1 MSAPVHRSSER
12 PSAATLA
19 AARQRHEEGRTG
31 GSSGAGTSA
40 EQALLGLQSSAGNR
54 AATATVQRAR
64 GRTLERTPGT
74 DTTRPGSDPGA
85 RRAPAGLTRRGSAP
99 GVLTDRA
106 PLGTGSGT
114 RPASVAEVR
123 ADTDTGTAVVTST
136 TASASTSTSAPVA
149 APEATTA
156 TRSDPP
162 GRARSGSDPVARP
175 DATPLTRRGSE
186 SGAHGMEVD
195 PVFQEQVGT
204 ARDEARTAA
213 EEARLAAERAAQE
226 RAAAEEA
233 ERRAALAA
241 RFTPSGRTRRGSE
254 SGTHGMEVDPGFEEH
269 VDTAREEARIASER
283 AAEEARLAA
292 ERAAQ
297 ERAAAEEAER
307 RAALAARFTPS
318 GRTRRGSDTDTRP
331 DPTAL
336 TRRGSE
342 SGTHGTGIDPRLQAE
357 LDAAREQ
364 ARLAAERAAAER
376 AAAEEAERR
385 AALAARFTPS
395 GRTRRGSDTDTRPD
409 PTALTRR
416 GSESGTQGLGITPLF
431 QTELDTAR
439 DAARVTATEGTGE
452 EEARRAA
459 GAGSGK
465 KSDRLKEIAEN
476 ADQGKRI
483 LDPADALGKGVQAPT
498 AAGLGQQATAE
509 AAAAAKPDATA
520 AEAAGASAASA
531 LKHDAAAT
539 GVSGAS
545 LSAGAELLA
554 LGAAVAD
561 SLRNLKTALS
571 KKTGAG
577 YHNARRKAKVKA
589 GDAGMSLASTGA
601 NAGAI
606 AKEAIKV
613 QGVASTAASAEASGV
628 LSGVA
633 GVAKSIRALGKVGGA
648 VRKHRALGK
657 LPDAETAHAGLLAR
671 LKAPVDAAEQRA
683 KAAYDQVSRLQQE
696 LGQGPA
702 REGLREEFD
711 AAARTYEDAA
721 RHEADVKLTYLR
733 ALGDARTVDGTKKF
747 ARKKQASKAVK
758 EGMGGGLGEGLKGAG
773 GIATVAIV
781 ATGALASNPA
791 GWIVAAVGAGLV
803 VLTAGYKGA
812 RSGYGRFQEA
822 HHPERYTPH
831 GEPVPEAQPTWESL
845 KHAMKVWKKVSKYK
859 RQLAAHKLYAMLS
872 SPDTEPELRRSAMD
886 LLVVLKAGPD
896 DHGVDRA
903 TWEASLM
910 DPAGKADWIKE
921 ITDQLSSGS

>member
-19 AARQRHEEGRTG
+19 AARQRREEGRTG
-31 GSSGAGTSA
+31 TSSGAGTSA

-74 DTTRPGSDPGA
+74 DTARPGSAPGA
-85 RRAPAGLTRRGSAP
+85 RHAPAGLTRRGSAP
-99 GVLTDRA
+99 GALGDRA

-114 RPASVAEVR
+114 RPASAAEVR
-123 ADTDTGTAVVTST
+123 VD
-136 TASASTSTSAPVA
+136 TSAPEPVA
-149 APEATTA
+149 APGTTA
-156 TRSDPP
+156 ATRF
-162 GRARSGSDPVARP
+162 A
-175 DATPLTRRGSE
+175 
-186 SGAHGMEVD
+186 
-195 PVFQEQVGT
+195 
-204 ARDEARTAA
+204 
-213 EEARLAAERAAQE
+213 
-226 RAAAEEA
+226 
-233 ERRAALAA
+233 
-241 RFTPSGRTRRGSE
+241 
-254 SGTHGMEVDPGFEEH
+254 
-269 VDTAREEARIASER
+269 
-283 AAEEARLAA
+283 
-292 ERAAQ
+292 
-297 ERAAAEEAER
+297 
-307 RAALAARFTPS
+307 PS

-331 DPTAL
+331 GPTAL

-342 SGTHGTGIDPRLQAE
+342 SGTHGLEVDPGFQE
-357 LDAAREQ
+357 HVDTAREE
-364 ARLAAERAAAER
+364 ARTAAAER

-395 GRTRRGSDTDTRPD
+395 GRTRRGSDTDTRPG

-416 GSESGTQGLGITPLF
+416 GSESGTHGLEVDPGFEEHVDTAREEARTAAAERAAAEEAERRAAERAAEEARLAAERAAAAEEEAARRAALAARFTSTGRTRRGSDTDTRPDPATLTRRGSESGTHSLGIDPRLQEEARLAAERAAQERAAAEEAARRAALAARFTSTGRTRRGSDTDTRPDPATLTRRGSESGTHSLGIDPVF

-439 DAARVTATEGTGE
+439 DAARVT
-452 EEARRAA
+452 EAP
-459 GAGSGK
+459 SGK

-498 AAGLGQQATAE
+498 AAGLGQQATEE
-509 AAAAAKPDATA
+509 AAAAAKPDATP
-520 AEAAGASAASA
+520 AEASGASAASV
-531 LKHDAAAT
+531 LKHDAAAA
-539 GVSGAS
+539 GVAGAS

-554 LGAAVAD
+554 LGASVAD
-561 SLRNLKTALS
+561 AFRNLKTSLQ

-589 GDAGMSLASTGA
+589 GDAGMSVASTGA

-613 QGVASTAASAEASGV
+613 EGVASTAASAEASGV

-633 GVAKSIRALGKVGGA
+633 GVAKSIRALGKTGGA
-648 VRKHRALGK
+648 IRKYRNLGK

-671 LKAPVDAAEQRA
+671 LKAPADAEERRA
-683 KAAYDQVSRLQQE
+683 KAAYDEVVALQRE
-696 LGQGPA
+696 SEQGRP
-702 REGLREEFD
+702 REGWQAAFD
-711 AAARTYEDAA
+711 AAVRSYEAA
-721 RHEADVKLTYLR
+721 AHREAQAKLTYLR
-733 ALGDARTVDGTKKF
+733 ALNDARTVDGTKKF
-747 ARKKQASKAVK
+747 ARRKQVSKAVK

-791 GWIVAAVGAGLV
+791 GWIVAAAGAGLV
-803 VLTAGYKGA
+803 VLTAGYKGV

-831 GEPVPEAQPTWESL
+831 GEEVPEAKPTWESL

-859 RQLAAHKLYAMLS
+859 RQLAAHKLYDMVS
-872 SPDTEPELRRSAMD
+872 RPDTEPELRRSALD
-886 LLVVLKAGPD
+886 LLVVLKAGPT
-896 DHGVDRA
+896 DHGMDPR
-903 TWEASLM
+903 TWQESLM
-910 DPAGKADWIKE
+910 DPAAKADWIKE

>member
-19 AARQRHEEGRTG
+19 AARQRREEGRTG
-31 GSSGAGTSA
+31 TSSGAGTSA

-74 DTTRPGSDPGA
+74 DTARPGSAPGA
-85 RRAPAGLTRRGSAP
+85 RHAPAGLTRRGSAP
-99 GVLTDRA
+99 GALGDRA

-123 ADTDTGTAVVTST
+123 ADT
-136 TASASTSTSAPVA
+136 SAPEPVA
-149 APEATTA
+149 APEATAA
-156 TRSDPP
+156 TRF
-162 GRARSGSDPVARP
+162 A
-175 DATPLTRRGSE
+175 
-186 SGAHGMEVD
+186 
-195 PVFQEQVGT
+195 
-204 ARDEARTAA
+204 
-213 EEARLAAERAAQE
+213 
-226 RAAAEEA
+226 
-233 ERRAALAA
+233 
-241 RFTPSGRTRRGSE
+241 
-254 SGTHGMEVDPGFEEH
+254 
-269 VDTAREEARIASER
+269 
-283 AAEEARLAA
+283 
-292 ERAAQ
+292 
-297 ERAAAEEAER
+297 
-307 RAALAARFTPS
+307 PS
-318 GRTRRGSDTDTRP
+318 GRTRRGSDTDARP
-331 DPTAL
+331 GPTAL

-342 SGTHGTGIDPRLQAE
+342 SGTHGLEVDPGFQE
-357 LDAAREQ
+357 HVDTAREE
-364 ARLAAERAAAER
+364 ARTAAAER

-409 PTALTRR
+409 PATLTRR
-416 GSESGTQGLGITPLF
+416 GSESGTHGLEVDPGFEEHVDTAREEARTAAAERAAAEEAERRAAERAAEEARLAAERAAAAEEEAARRAALAARFTSTGRARRGSDTDTRPDPATLTRRGSESGAHGLGIDPRLQEEARLAAERAAQERAAAEEAARRAALAARFTSTGRTRRGSDTDTRPDPATLTRRGSESGTHGLGIDPVF

-439 DAARVTATEGTGE
+439 DAARVT
-452 EEARRAA
+452 EAP
-459 GAGSGK
+459 SGK

-498 AAGLGQQATAE
+498 AAGLGQQATEE
-509 AAAAAKPDATA
+509 AAAAAKPDATP
-520 AEAAGASAASA
+520 AEASGASAASV
-531 LKHDAAAT
+531 LKHDAAAA
-539 GVSGAS
+539 GVAGAS

-554 LGAAVAD
+554 LGASVAD
-561 SLRNLKTALS
+561 AFRNLKTSLQ
-571 KKTGAG
+571 KKAGAG

-589 GDAGMSLASTGA
+589 GDAGMSVASTGA

-613 QGVASTAASAEASGV
+613 EGVASTAASAEASGV

-633 GVAKSIRALGKVGGA
+633 GVAKSIRALGKTGGA
-648 VRKHRALGK
+648 IRKYRNLGK

-671 LKAPVDAAEQRA
+671 LKAPADAEEQRA
-683 KAAYDQVSRLQQE
+683 KAAYDEVVALQRE
-696 LGQGPA
+696 SEQGRP
-702 REGLREEFD
+702 REGWQAAFD
-711 AAARTYEDAA
+711 AAVRSYEAA
-721 RHEADVKLTYLR
+721 AQREAQAKLTYLR
-733 ALGDARTVDGTKKF
+733 ALNDARTVDGTKKF
-747 ARKKQASKAVK
+747 ARRKQVSKAVK

-791 GWIVAAVGAGLV
+791 GWIVAAAGAGLV
-803 VLTAGYKGA
+803 VLTAGYKGV

-831 GEPVPEAQPTWESL
+831 GEEVPEAKPTWESL

-859 RQLAAHKLYAMLS
+859 RQLAAHKLYDMVS
-872 SPDTEPELRRSAMD
+872 RPDTEPELRRSAMD
-886 LLVVLKAGPD
+886 LLVVLKAGPS
-896 DHGVDRA
+896 DHGMDPR
-903 TWEASLM
+903 TWQESLM
-910 DPAGKADWIKE
+910 DPAAKADWIKE

>member
-19 AARQRHEEGRTG
+19 AARQRREEGRTG
-31 GSSGAGTSA
+31 TSSGAGTSA

-74 DTTRPGSDPGA
+74 DTARPGSAPGA
-85 RRAPAGLTRRGSAP
+85 RHAPAGLTRRGSAP
-99 GVLTDRA
+99 GALGDRA
-106 PLGTGSGT
+106 PLGTGPGT

-123 ADTDTGTAVVTST
+123 VD
-136 TASASTSTSAPVA
+136 TSAPEPVA
-149 APEATTA
+149 APEATAA
-156 TRSDPP
+156 TRF
-162 GRARSGSDPVARP
+162 A
-175 DATPLTRRGSE
+175 
-186 SGAHGMEVD
+186 
-195 PVFQEQVGT
+195 
-204 ARDEARTAA
+204 
-213 EEARLAAERAAQE
+213 
-226 RAAAEEA
+226 
-233 ERRAALAA
+233 
-241 RFTPSGRTRRGSE
+241 
-254 SGTHGMEVDPGFEEH
+254 
-269 VDTAREEARIASER
+269 
-283 AAEEARLAA
+283 
-292 ERAAQ
+292 
-297 ERAAAEEAER
+297 
-307 RAALAARFTPS
+307 PS

-331 DPTAL
+331 GPATL

-342 SGTHGTGIDPRLQAE
+342 SGTHGLEVDPGFQE
-357 LDAAREQ
+357 HVDTAREE
-364 ARLAAERAAAER
+364 ARIAAAER

-395 GRTRRGSDTDTRPD
+395 GRTRRGSDTDTRPG
-409 PTALTRR
+409 PTALTRRASESGTHGLEVDPGFEEHVDTAREEARAAAAERAAAEEAERRAAERAAEEARLAAERAAAAEEQAARRAALAARFTSTGRTRRGSDTDTRPDPATLTRR
-416 GSESGTQGLGITPLF
+416 GSESGTHGLGIDPRLQEEARLAAERAAQERAAAEEAARRAALAARFTSTGRARRGSDTDTRPDPATLTRRGSESGTHGLGIDPVF

-439 DAARVTATEGTGE
+439 DAARVT
-452 EEARRAA
+452 EAP
-459 GAGSGK
+459 SGK

-498 AAGLGQQATAE
+498 AAGLGQQATEE
-509 AAAAAKPDATA
+509 AAAAAKPDATP
-520 AEAAGASAASA
+520 AEASGASAASV
-531 LKHDAAAT
+531 LKHDAAAA
-539 GVSGAS
+539 GVAGAS

-554 LGAAVAD
+554 LGASVAD
-561 SLRNLKTALS
+561 AFRNLKTSLQ

-589 GDAGMSLASTGA
+589 GDAGMSVASTGA

-613 QGVASTAASAEASGV
+613 EGVASTAASAEASGV

-633 GVAKSIRALGKVGGA
+633 GVAKSIRALGKTGGA
-648 VRKHRALGK
+648 IRKYRNLGK

-671 LKAPVDAAEQRA
+671 LKAPADAEEQRA
-683 KAAYDQVSRLQQE
+683 KAAYDEVVALQRE
-696 LGQGPA
+696 SEQGRP
-702 REGLREEFD
+702 REGWQAAFD
-711 AAARTYEDAA
+711 AAVRSYEAA
-721 RHEADVKLTYLR
+721 AQREAQAKLTYLR
-733 ALGDARTVDGTKKF
+733 ALNDARTVDGTKKF
-747 ARKKQASKAVK
+747 ARRKQVSKAVK

-791 GWIVAAVGAGLV
+791 GWIVAAAGAGLV
-803 VLTAGYKGA
+803 VLTAGYKGV

-831 GEPVPEAQPTWESL
+831 GEEVPEAKPTWESL

-859 RQLAAHKLYAMLS
+859 RQLAAHKLYDMVS
-872 SPDTEPELRRSAMD
+872 RPDTEPELRRSAMD
-886 LLVVLKAGPD
+886 LLVVLKAGPT
-896 DHGVDRA
+896 DHGMDPR
-903 TWEASLM
+903 TWQESLM
-910 DPAGKADWIKE
+910 DPAAKADWIKE

>member
-19 AARQRHEEGRTG
+19 AARQRREEGRAGT
-31 GSSGAGTSA
+31 SSGAGTSA

-74 DTTRPGSDPGA
+74 DTARPGSAPGA
-85 RRAPAGLTRRGSAP
+85 RHAPAGLTRRGSAP
-99 GVLTDRA
+99 GALGDRA

-123 ADTDTGTAVVTST
+123 VD
-136 TASASTSTSAPVA
+136 TSAPEPVA
-149 APEATTA
+149 APGTTA
-156 TRSDPP
+156 ATRF
-162 GRARSGSDPVARP
+162 A
-175 DATPLTRRGSE
+175 
-186 SGAHGMEVD
+186 
-195 PVFQEQVGT
+195 
-204 ARDEARTAA
+204 
-213 EEARLAAERAAQE
+213 
-226 RAAAEEA
+226 
-233 ERRAALAA
+233 
-241 RFTPSGRTRRGSE
+241 
-254 SGTHGMEVDPGFEEH
+254 
-269 VDTAREEARIASER
+269 
-283 AAEEARLAA
+283 
-292 ERAAQ
+292 
-297 ERAAAEEAER
+297 
-307 RAALAARFTPS
+307 PS

-331 DPTAL
+331 GPTAL

-342 SGTHGTGIDPRLQAE
+342 SGTHGLEVDPGFQE
-357 LDAAREQ
+357 HVDTAREE
-364 ARLAAERAAAER
+364 ARTAAAER

-395 GRTRRGSDTDTRPD
+395 GRTRRGSDTDTRPG

-416 GSESGTQGLGITPLF
+416 GSESGTHGLEVDPGFEEHVDTAREEARTAAERAAAEEAERRAAERAAEEARLAAERAAAAEEEAARRAALAARFTSTGRARRGSDTDTRPDPATLTRRGSESGTHGLGIDPRLQEEARLAAERAAQERAAAEEAARRAALAARFTSTGRARRGSDTDTRPDPATLTRRGSESGTHGLGIDPVF

-439 DAARVTATEGTGE
+439 DAARVT
-452 EEARRAA
+452 EAP
-459 GAGSGK
+459 SGK

-498 AAGLGQQATAE
+498 AAGLGQQATEE
-509 AAAAAKPDATA
+509 AAAAAKPDATP
-520 AEAAGASAASA
+520 AEASGASAASA
-531 LKHDAAAT
+531 LKHDAAAA
-539 GVSGAS
+539 GVAGAS

-554 LGAAVAD
+554 LGASVAD
-561 SLRNLKTALS
+561 AFRNLKTSLQ
-571 KKTGAG
+571 KKAGAG

-589 GDAGMSLASTGA
+589 GDAGMSVASTGA

-613 QGVASTAASAEASGV
+613 EGVASTAASAEASGV

-633 GVAKSIRALGKVGGA
+633 GVAKSIRALGKTGGA
-648 VRKHRALGK
+648 IRKYRNLGK

-671 LKAPVDAAEQRA
+671 LKAPADAEERRA
-683 KAAYDQVSRLQQE
+683 KAAYDEVVALQRE
-696 LGQGPA
+696 SEQGRP
-702 REGLREEFD
+702 REGWQAAFD
-711 AAARTYEDAA
+711 AAVRSYEAA
-721 RHEADVKLTYLR
+721 AQREAQAKLTYLR
-733 ALGDARTVDGTKKF
+733 ALNDARTVDGTKKF
-747 ARKKQASKAVK
+747 ARRKQVSKAVK

-791 GWIVAAVGAGLV
+791 GWIVAAAGAGLV
-803 VLTAGYKGA
+803 VLTAGYKGV
-812 RSGYGRFQEA
+812 RSGYGRFQEV

-831 GEPVPEAQPTWESL
+831 GEEVPEAKPTWESL

-859 RQLAAHKLYAMLS
+859 RQLAAHKLYDMVS
-872 SPDTEPELRRSAMD
+872 RPDTEPELRRSALD
-886 LLVVLKAGPD
+886 LLVVLKAGPT
-896 DHGVDRA
+896 DHGMDPR
-903 TWEASLM
+903 TWQESLM
-910 DPAGKADWIKE
+910 DPAAKADWIKE